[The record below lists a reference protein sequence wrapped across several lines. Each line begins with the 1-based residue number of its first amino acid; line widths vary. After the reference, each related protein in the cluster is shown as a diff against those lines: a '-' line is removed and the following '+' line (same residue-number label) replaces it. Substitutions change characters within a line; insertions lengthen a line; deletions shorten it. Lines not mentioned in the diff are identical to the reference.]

1 MLFMA
6 AQSEVAVA
14 PQFAEADGCNRL
26 ISGQ

>member
-14 PQFAEADGCNRL
+14 QKIAEAGGRNRL
-26 ISGQ
+26 ISYK